1 MNNIRNALTSPHRI
15 SAAALLVCVMTGCT
29 ATPSQWSHWSTPFAS
44 GSSEGTTVADET
56 PVTVR
61 GQSPQNP
68 PPTYAAG
75 SQSYTRGGMPASGQ
89 VLAQQPVAQQP
100 VAQQPIA
107 NGVNGPW
114 VAQQPVGVG
123 QPLPQQA
130 GVLPPPP
137 GVNAPV
143 DPNAGAI
150 DGAFTQPPLTDQGFG
165 ADFIQEAAPLDLDV
179 YLEEERTGRFMFGV
193 GVNSDAGVTGQ
204 ITLDERNFDITKV
217 PTRLRDFGDGTAF
230 RGAGQGFRLEAAP
243 GNQVQRYLVS
253 FTEPFFLWTPFSLN
267 VSGYLFDRRYVDW
280 DEQRLGGRLGF
291 GYRMTP
297 DLSLNT
303 SVRMENV
310 DVHDPRVVGVP
321 ELDAAVGDQDLYVGT
336 VSLAHDTRDVPFF
349 PTQGHYVE
357 LSYSQGFGE
366 FDFPRGEID
375 LRRYFLIRERAD
387 GSGRH
392 TFSTTM
398 KVGLSGAQT
407 PIFENFFAG
416 GFSSLRGF
424 DFRGAGPVESG
435 VAVGGEFRL
444 IGSFEYIFPLTADD
458 MMRGLFFV
466 DYGTVEKTIKLDADT
481 FRVAPG
487 FGFRIAVPALGP
499 APLALDFAF
508 PVAYAETDDR
518 QVFSFFFGFNR

>member
-1 MNNIRNALTSPHRI
+1 MNSISNALTICHRN
-15 SAAALLVCVMTGCT
+15 SAVVLLLSVMTGCT
-29 ATPSQWSHWSTPFAS
+29 AMPSQWSNWPAPFAS
-44 GSSEGTTVADET
+44 RTSEPAAAAET

-61 GQSPQNP
+61 GQSPQNGP
-68 PPTYAAG
+68 QFYAAG

-89 VLAQQPVAQQP
+89 VIPQPPAVNGQLVAQQP
-100 VAQQPIA
+100 GVIQP
-107 NGVNGPW
+107 P
-114 VAQQPVGVG
+114 PG
-123 QPLPQQA
+123 QPLPP
-130 GVLPPPP
+130 GVLPPPQQY
-137 GVNAPV
+137 NAPV
-143 DPNAGAI
+143 DPNAEAI
-150 DGAFTQPPLTDQGFG
+150 DGAFTQPPLADQGFG
-165 ADFIQEAAPLDLDV
+165 SDFIQEAAPLDLDV

-204 ITLDERNFDITKV
+204 ITLDERNFDITKF
-217 PTRLRDFGDGTAF
+217 PTSFRDFGDGTAF

-253 FTEPFFLWTPFSLN
+253 FTEPFFLWTPLSFN

-310 DVHDPRVVGVP
+310 NVHDPRVVGVP
-321 ELDAAVGDQDLYVGT
+321 ELDASVGDQDLYVGT

-349 PTQGHYVE
+349 PTQGHFVE

-392 TFSTTM
+392 TVSSTL
-398 KVGLSGAQT
+398 KLGFSGAQT

-435 VAVGGEFRL
+435 VAVGGEFRMV
-444 IGSFEYIFPLTADD
+444 GSFEYIFPLTADD